1 MADMFAKEYHLDPII
16 ATMLVN
22 GMRSAT
28 IEALNGCSY
37 GYLSNEVYETEL
49 LRDVQAVETLL
60 RDGGEFICGH
70 HPSTYDC
77 SLYAWLQVASQFA
90 RTGSTLTY
98 ISINDTFTKYIRQM
112 SALAFP
118 DMDRLTPMII
128 SETTQRF
135 VPS

>member
-1 MADMFAKEYHLDPII
+1 MLIRRLVELSLNYGLNRCTFVDHPKLMADMFAKEYHLDPII

-28 IEALNGCSY
+28 IEALNGCMY
-37 GYLSNEVYETEL
+37 GNLSNEVYETEL

-77 SLYAWLQVASQFA
+77 SLYA
-90 RTGSTLTY
+90 
-98 ISINDTFTKYIRQM
+98 
-112 SALAFP
+112 
-118 DMDRLTPMII
+118 
-128 SETTQRF
+128 
-135 VPS
+135 